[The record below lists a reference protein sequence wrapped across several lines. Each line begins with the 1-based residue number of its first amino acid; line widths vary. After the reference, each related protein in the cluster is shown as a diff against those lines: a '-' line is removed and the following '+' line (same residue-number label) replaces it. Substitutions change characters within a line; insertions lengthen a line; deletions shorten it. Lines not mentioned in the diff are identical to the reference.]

1 METPDKGGIGYTTAI
16 LLTITL
22 TGLFTYILV
31 SADIEG
37 IKQDWPNRR
46 CELPVMMM
54 AGLLKPTNSS
64 QSGMEFAKDNFS
76 FCTRQIIQTTLKTV
90 FAPFYAILGQQVNV
104 LGTMSGPMN
113 SLRGSLGNSMRIF
126 EKFLDKLYRKFQLI
140 SASVLQT
147 WSHLLFAMGRI
158 QAIAYSIVYFGLS
171 INVLIQNTID
181 FMYKAIAV
189 FLGIMVALIILLF
202 FVLFPFIPL
211 ILSVITILAAGVAG
225 VVSIEGISGMAGA
238 FCIDPSAKI
247 RMASGQWKA
256 LYNIKIGDKLYSE
269 TKEKNIVTGIMD
281 VDSSDIPLVIIKNVK
296 MSGSHRVLYDDS
308 WILAKDHPEAKDAET
323 KLPRLVCLNTT
334 LHSVPVITKSGLLH
348 VGDWEEVSDEAG
360 RKAWIE
366 MVNLSLNGG
375 HISMRKYPT
384 AVPLISPQTKVNEEQ
399 RGIVPICSIQIGDSV
414 LSKDG
419 IYTRVKGVYHGSL
432 KVNEL
437 PKDPEWISDGV
448 WIFREPRFWSTHTG
462 VSHMEDGEHTLQGIF
477 LITEDE
483 TFSLLDGMQWKI
495 VRDFTEVGASRIDKT
510 YEVLESFL

>member
-1 METPDKGGIGYTTAI
+1 METPVKGGAGVGYGTAI
-16 LLTITL
+16 LITVTL

-37 IKQDWPNRR
+37 IKNDWSNRR
-46 CELPVMMM
+46 CELPVMIM
-54 AGLLKPTNSS
+54 AGMLKPQNSS
-64 QSGMEFAKDNFS
+64 QSSLDFAKDNFA
-76 FCTRQIIQTTLKTV
+76 FCTRKIIQTTLKTM

-113 SLRGSLGNSMRIF
+113 SLRGALGNSMRIF

-140 SASVLQT
+140 NASVLQT
-147 WSHLLFAMGRI
+147 WGHLLFAMGRI

-181 FMYKAIAV
+181 FMYKAIAI

-211 ILSVITILAAGVAG
+211 ILSVVTVLAAAGVAG
-225 VVSIEGISGMAGA
+225 VAGMEGA
-238 FCIDPSAKI
+238 FCVDPSARI
-247 RMASGQWKA
+247 RLASGKWKA
-256 LYNIKIGDKLYSE
+256 LYNIKIGDQLYSG
-269 TKEKNIVTGIMD
+269 TSEKNIVTGIMD
-281 VDSSDIPLVIIKNVK
+281 VDASDISLVSIHNIK
-296 MSGSHRVLYDDS
+296 MSGSHRILHNDS

-323 KLPRLVCLNTT
+323 KLPRLVCLNTS
-334 LHSVPVITKSGLLH
+334 LHSVPIITHKGLLFA
-348 VGDWEEVSDEAG
+348 GDWEEVSDDAG
-360 RKAWIE
+360 RRAWIE
-366 MVNLSLNGG
+366 MTNLILNGG

-384 AVPLISPQTKVNEEQ
+384 AVPLVSPNVKVNEEQ
-399 RGIVPICSIQIGDSV
+399 RGNVPIHSIEIGDSV

-419 IYTRVKGVYHGSL
+419 AYTRVKGVYHGIVN
-432 KVNEL
+432 VNEL

-448 WIFREPRFWSTHTG
+448 WVFREPRFWSTHTG
-462 VSHMEDGEHTLQGIF
+462 ISHMEDGEHILQGIF

-483 TFSLLDGMQWKI
+483 TFSLLDGIQWKL

-510 YEVLESFL
+510 YEVLDSFL